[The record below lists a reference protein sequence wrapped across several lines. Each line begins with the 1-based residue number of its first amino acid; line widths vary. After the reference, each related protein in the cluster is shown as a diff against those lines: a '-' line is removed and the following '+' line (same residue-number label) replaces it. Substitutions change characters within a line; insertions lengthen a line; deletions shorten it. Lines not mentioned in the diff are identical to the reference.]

1 MAGSLVA
8 ELLEAGLLTQAQLRA
23 AGIGSEEPPVP
34 SARLLE
40 RLVDEGLDE
49 CALAGFFVS
58 RGFGPVL
65 GPEELGQ
72 ADSSLLEA
80 LSAQTAQACCAVPVR
95 ESPAGVVVA
104 MANPANEEAVRTIED
119 LLCDAVLP
127 IVAKLSDLQSA
138 LRVLYPQA
146 AAAPAREPVDDGRKA
161 PEMASA
167 KTHHSG
173 QPKGDSDSGL
183 SLSALMGKA
192 SPAWDRAWDAV
203 PQSALTSLYA
213 LSQDESE
220 RNNVELN
227 RARARFA
234 MAQNRDELVKLACD
248 ACLSGSRA
256 AAFLALRK
264 GVLRGWHAVGEEVDP
279 ASIQSLWVPANS
291 PSMLSD
297 VLQTGTVFRG
307 PYGQTAADHLFRA
320 ALGGRGEQVSI
331 APVLVG
337 DRLIGLLCAND
348 PFGPPDAV
356 AQIALD
362 VGKSLQRMIVA
373 QKT

>member
-1 MAGSLVA
+1 MVGGLLG
-8 ELLEAGLLTQAQLRA
+8 ELLEAALVTQAQLRA
-23 AGIGSEEPPVP
+23 AGIEGEDPP
-34 SARLLE
+34 SADWLE
-40 RLVDEGLDE
+40 RLVAEGLDE

-58 RGFGPVL
+58 RGFGPLL

-72 ADSSLLEA
+72 ADAALLKS
-80 LSAQTAQACCAVPVR
+80 LSAQTAHACCAVPVR

-104 MANPANEEAVRTIED
+104 MANPRNEEAVRVIED
-119 LLCDAVLP
+119 LLCDAVVP

-146 AAAPAREPVDDGRKA
+146 SPTPLRREPLDDESRKA
-161 PEMASA
+161 PKLASPNTRSGPP
-167 KTHHSG
+167 KTG
-173 QPKGDSDSGL
+173 RDSGL
-183 SLSALMGKA
+183 SLSALVTKT

-213 LSQDESE
+213 PSQDEFE
-220 RNNVELN
+220 RNNANLN

-234 MAQNRDELVKLACD
+234 MAQTRDELVQLACD
-248 ACLSGSRA
+248 ACLNIARA

-264 GVLRGWHAVGEEVDP
+264 GVLRGWYAVGEELDP
-279 ASIQSLWVPANS
+279 ASIQSLWVPSSN
-291 PSMLSD
+291 PSMLTD
-297 VLQTGTVFRG
+297 VVGTGTAFRG

-331 APVLVG
+331 APVLIG

-356 AQIALD
+356 AQIAAD
-362 VGKSLQRMIVA
+362 VGKSLQRMLVA